1 MKKIFNPND
10 WIQTTDN
17 RDAAC
22 CVSNTPPLLDQNT
35 NSAPAKGRCQA
46 LPDGGVQNY
55 PATPDFLEVLS
66 RLESSQTDIT
76 ANYSD
81 WRDIGFALTDEF
93 GESGR
98 EYFHRISRFYH
109 GYSQIDCDK
118 QYDNCLKSTGHGI
131 TLKTFFHLVKKAG
144 INLKTIVQ
152 NSSPVKGRCQAQ
164 PDGGVQ
170 IPQPFPDQSSN
181 FSPFQEPVP
190 NSIREEVSG
199 FAGQRGLSSSTSN
212 MPVKAEQKNLP
223 LIPSHVYDS
232 LPEILQDACSISQ
245 SDNERDILLLGSITT
260 ISSCIPKVYG
270 IYGGQKVYSNLY
282 LFVTALASA
291 GKGMLTHCKRLVYP
305 VHKKLREKCQL
316 LKAEY
321 DTEMN
326 IYNANKKKT
335 PNMEKP
341 QKPPEK
347 LLYIPANS
355 SATGVFQLLSDN
367 DGKGLI
373 FETEGDTLAITFK
386 SDYGNYSDGFR
397 KAFHH
402 ETISYYRRTDREHV
416 EIDKPQLS
424 AVLSGTPK
432 QVTNLIPDAEN
443 GLFSRFIF
451 YYLDMKSEWK
461 DVFARPVSNGIE
473 NYFNELGYR
482 FYELYKE
489 LNSNLDTEF
498 NLTEQQQSSFNS
510 KFSSWQDFYEK
521 LLGNEYNATVRRLGL
536 ITFRIAM
543 IFTVLRILE
552 TGEIQSQLI
561 CTERDFNNAVSIT
574 EILIQHAQKVYS
586 DLPTPVNIPKRENR
600 EQRFFNQLPEIFSRQ
615 DYLRVAGQLE
625 IPDKTA
631 QGYIAKFDKKG
642 LIHRDK
648 KDFYLKVHVEE
659 TKD

>member
-10 WIQTTDN
+10 WLQN
-17 RDAAC
+17 ERPNPNPNPAA
-22 CVSNTPPLLDQNT
+22 
-35 NSAPAKGRCQA
+35 
-46 LPDGGVQNY
+46 
-55 PATPDFLEVLS
+55 PDFLEILS

-98 EYFHRISRFYH
+98 KYFHRISRFYP

-118 QYDNCLKSTGHGI
+118 QYNNCLKSTGHGI
-131 TLKTFFHLVKKAG
+131 TLKTFFHLSKYAG
-144 INLKTIVQ
+144 IDIKTTAQ
-152 NSSPVKGRCQAQ
+152 NSSLETG
-164 PDGGVQ
+164 
-170 IPQPFPDQSSN
+170 
-181 FSPFQEPVP
+181 
-190 NSIREEVSG
+190 EVSIKDG
-199 FAGQRGLSSSTSN
+199 RRGKKE
-212 MPVKAEQKNLP
+212 VELP

-232 LPEILQDACSISQ
+232 LPKILQNVCHISQ
-245 SDNERDILLLGSITT
+245 SDDERDILLLGAITT

-305 VHKKLREKCQL
+305 IHKKLREESQL

-402 ETISYYRRTDREHV
+402 ETISYYRRTDRENV
-416 EIDKPQLS
+416 EIEKPQLS

-489 LNSNLDTEF
+489 LNSNLETEF
-498 NLTEQQQSSFNS
+498 NLTEQQQSTFNS
-510 KFSSWQDFYEK
+510 KFTRWQDFYEK

-552 TGEIQSQLI
+552 TGEIQRPFV
-561 CTERDFNNAVSIT
+561 CGETDFNNAISIT

-600 EQRFFNQLPEIFSRQ
+600 EQRFFNQLPERFSRQ

-648 KDFYLKVHVEE
+648 KDCYVKSMTLTENKQSEV
-659 TKD
+659 